1 MQVVYQRCAGL
12 DVHKKTVVACLIT
25 PKGQETQTFGTMTR
39 DLLNMAD
46 WLTEQQV
53 THVAMESTGVY
64 WKPIYNLLEGS
75 DLTLLVV
82 NAQHIKA
89 VPGRKTD
96 VKDAQWIAE
105 LLRHGLLRGSYIPDR
120 PQRELRELVRYRR
133 SLIQER
139 SRVVNRIQKVLE
151 GANVKLASV
160 ISDITG
166 ISGRAMLKALAQG
179 VTDPQELAAMAQGR
193 LRSKVSALAAAA
205 EGLMG
210 PHQRMMLQSQLRH
223 LEFLQE
229 EVEQLDQE
237 VEGGLVAE
245 TEAIDRLDQIPGM
258 GRRMAQEVLAEIG
271 ADMSRFPTEAHL
283 ASWARLCP
291 GNNESAG
298 KRWSGAT
305 GRGNPWL
312 RSALVEVAWGAVHTR
327 DSYLG
332 AKYRRLASRRGGKRA
347 ILAVA
352 HSILKVIYHLL
363 QERSSYREL
372 GAAYFEQRDRQ
383 GIVRRAVRRIEG
395 LGYKVSLD
403 VA

>member
-1 MQVVYQRCAGL
+1 
-12 DVHKKTVVACLIT
+12 
-25 PKGQETQTFGTMTR
+25 
-39 DLLNMAD
+39 
-46 WLTEQQV
+46 
-53 THVAMESTGVY
+53 
-64 WKPIYNLLEGS
+64 
-75 DLTLLVV
+75 
-82 NAQHIKA
+82 
-89 VPGRKTD
+89 
-96 VKDAQWIAE
+96 
-105 LLRHGLLRGSYIPDR
+105 
-120 PQRELRELVRYRR
+120 
-133 SLIQER
+133 
-139 SRVVNRIQKVLE
+139 
-151 GANVKLASV
+151 
-160 ISDITG
+160 
-166 ISGRAMLKALAQG
+166 
-179 VTDPQELAAMAQGR
+179 
-193 LRSKVSALAAAA
+193 
-205 EGLMG
+205 MG

-237 VEGGLVAE
+237 VEGRLVAE

-258 GRRMAQEVLAEIG
+258 GRRMAQEMLAEIG

-363 QERSSYREL
+363 QDRSSYREL

-395 LGYKVSLD
+395 LGYKVSLE